1 MCIDFE
7 VLKKR
12 VLKETDYGKDP
23 REPYLRDRDRIL
35 FSRAFRRLALK
46 TQIVTIYS
54 REISDHIR
62 SRLTHS
68 LEVMQ
73 IASSL
78 ALEVNKLFNYK
89 SNSKR
94 SSYAM
99 PYYGVNNVSQRS
111 TQGHA
116 RNLNVNLVEA
126 IAFGHDIGHTPY
138 GHVGEETLFEFV
150 FPDSGF
156 LNLEKLRHCFQSLK
170 VCCFLEKQYCPD
182 FYGLNLTVATLDGI
196 FKHSNLESS
205 EMKFYKDLFDQYCE
219 VFWDSKSVNEDVLN
233 KLKSYLFEY
242 SSPVTFEGVI
252 VSIADEV
259 AQMCHDLEDLRRIV
273 GFDSI
278 KDVYSKVI
286 DMMEDIKISEIS
298 CILADFK
305 STFEDV
311 CKGKREKLIKLER
324 LYVKLILN
332 ICLIS
337 IPEVVSSLM
346 LLEDNLYK
354 KIKNKYLGKFNA
366 LSDIAKQLDVDETVI
381 DLLKVLNRIFKTIF
395 KDNKDEEKILIY
407 KNIFRW
413 DIKGRAICKELSEKL
428 LEIIENRLNKIN
440 TNKGITEE
448 AFSLVEPELRE
459 SLKKS
464 YQVGEKFVE
473 LLKSLSLPYVNSNIS
488 AKDLEHLPVKIAIW
502 DYIAGMTDSYII
514 NEYESLTFRKVS
526 VD

>member
-12 VLKETDYGKDP
+12 VLKEIDYGKDP

-78 ALEVNKLFNYK
+78 ALEVNSVFNSK
-89 SNSKR
+89 FNSKR
-94 SSYAM
+94 TSRQPYAM
-99 PYYGVNNVSQRS
+99 PYYGVNNASQRNA
-111 TQGHA
+111 QGHT
-116 RNLNVNLVEA
+116 RNLDVHLVEA
-126 IAFGHDIGHTPY
+126 IALGHDIGHTPY

-150 FPDSGF
+150 FPDGSDF
-156 LNLEKLRHCFQSLK
+156 LKLEKEKLRHCFQSLK

-196 FKHSNLESS
+196 FKHSNLGSN

-219 VFWDSKSVNEDVLN
+219 VFWNSKSVNVDEYILD
-233 KLKSYLFEY
+233 KLKNYLFEY
-242 SSPVTFEGVI
+242 SSPVTFEGII

-259 AQMCHDLEDLRRIV
+259 AQMCHDLEDPRRIV
-273 GFDSI
+273 GFDHI
-278 KDVYSKVI
+278 KDIYSKVI
-286 DMMEDIKISEIS
+286 DMMEDIKISEIN

-305 STFEDV
+305 NTFKDV
-311 CKGKREKLIKLER
+311 SDGKREKLIKLER
-324 LYVKLILN
+324 LYVKLALN
-332 ICLIS
+332 MSLIS
-337 IPEVVSSLM
+337 IPEIISSLM
-346 LLEDNLYK
+346 LLEKDDLYK
-354 KIKNKYLGKFNA
+354 IVKNEYLGKFEN
-366 LSDIAKQLDVDETVI
+366 LSNIAKSLDVDEDI
-381 DLLKVLNRIFKTIF
+381 KNLFDILDKIF
-395 KDNKDEEKILIY
+395 DEVDDEKKILSY

-413 DIKGRAICKELSEKL
+413 DIKGREICRKLSEKL
-428 LEIIENRLNKIN
+428 LEIIKNRLERTK
-440 TNKGITEE
+440 TDSESITEE

-464 YQVGEKFVE
+464 YQVGEKFADSLV
-473 LLKSLSLPYVNSNIS
+473 KSPPSYVNSNVN
-488 AKDLEHLPVKIAIW
+488 KENLKIF
-502 DYIAGMTDSYII
+502 
-514 NEYESLTFRKVS
+514 L
-526 VD
+526 